1 MPIIQNFR
9 ANTITKAF
17 ILNALAIAITA
28 ALSIELRRI
37 LNRKLTNTNDVTKT
51 LIVFVFAFVIAIF
64 TYTLLHVIFGYGGGM
79 LSR

>member
-51 LIVFVFAFVIAIF
+51 FIVFVFAFVIAIF

>member
-17 ILNALAIAITA
+17 ILNALAISITA
-28 ALSIELRRI
+28 ALSIELRRV
-37 LNRKLTNTNDVTKT
+37 LDRDMEKMSDTMKT
-51 LIVFVFAFVIAIF
+51 FIVFAFAFAIAIF